1 MKNRWMWFSLL
12 LAFCCVSAMSAFKA
26 ADVVALTTELHA
38 PAGNRPT
45 QIVRSANSALPTVIP
60 NGRLITPAGVQVT
73 VAPHPYGLA
82 LSPDGKTLVTVNSGT
97 APFSISIITRL
108 GSSNPSVVKIP
119 QGFKPTADE
128 PKSVYVGIAIASD
141 NRTAYVSEGDNG
153 RIGVFDLVQRERL
166 SELNLDGRFEGT
178 TCRNSLTGD
187 LKLSPDGHTLY
198 ALDLAH
204 FRLVVFDVSSRRMI
218 ASLPVGYL
226 PFGIALSPDGRTA
239 YVSNAGMFRYSLVP
253 GYNPKRPK
261 KTGLT
266 FPPFGFPSPEAE
278 RGVTVEGKAIPGLG
292 SPNTLFSNSVWAVD
306 VSNPA
311 RPAVWFKVRTG
322 IPIGP
327 GSVGGSSPC
336 GIVVGGERVYISNAS
351 QDSITVLD
359 AADGHL
365 LQTILLEPAESVKGL
380 RGILPFGLA
389 LSPNRRVLYVACAGI
404 NAVAVMNAETGVV
417 LGYIPTGWFPS
428 RVAVS
433 SIGRTLYVANGKGFG
448 AGPNG
453 GPDFHPG
460 PEGSYI
466 GNITKGTVS
475 IIDLMRFVTHGATN
489 AATIVAPSNPL
500 RRATRQVL
508 ANNGFIRPE
517 DETSRSPDF
526 PIPPPDIASHK
537 ISHVIFI
544 VKENRTFD
552 QVFGD
557 LEQVNGQK
565 VDGEADLAEFGNH
578 ACAQNKKLHLSVT
591 DVRVSPNEHAL
602 AARFGVSDN
611 FYVDSDVSVD
621 GHHWL
626 VGNYPNEVLETAWPA
641 GYGGEFSFKP
651 DNQTPGRLEIG
662 STSPWPEDFLEAG
675 SLWEHLDRYHVS
687 FRNYGEN
694 LEVPGYVEDADTE
707 PTGVRESVN
716 VPMPEALFE
725 NTSRIYPDFNTNIS
739 DQYRY
744 QQFLKEFKS
753 LYVSGEKPLPQFIY
767 IWLPQDHTAK
777 PNPRLGYDY
786 RASYVADNDL
796 ALGKLIDLFSHS
808 RWWNNMAIFVTE
820 DDAQAG
826 TDHVDAHRS
835 VLLVISPYSRR
846 GVSRD
851 HTSFMSILK
860 TFDLIFGIPYLNQ
873 YDAAATDLS
882 GSFTATPDFT
892 PYQAIPSDTRV
903 FDPARVVEK
912 GLETASNA
920 PSADLDDPDEISA
933 TMQEKSNQPA
943 LAGCPR

>member
-1 MKNRWMWFSLL
+1 MKNRRIGFSLL
-12 LAFCCVSAMSAFKA
+12 LALCCVSVAAVFKA
-26 ADVVALTTELHA
+26 ADVSAILPELRA
-38 PAGNRPT
+38 PAGDRPT
-45 QIVRSANSALPTVIP
+45 QIVRASNSALTAVIP

-82 LSPDGKTLVTVNSGT
+82 LSRDGKTLVTVNSGT

-108 GSSNPSVVKIP
+108 GSSNPSVEQIP
-119 QGFKPTADE
+119 QGFKPAADE
-128 PKSVYVGIAIASD
+128 PKSVYVGVAIAPD
-141 NRTAYVSEGDNG
+141 NRTAYVSEGNNG
-153 RIGVFDLVQRERL
+153 RIGVFDLVQRVRL
-166 SELNLDGRFEGT
+166 SELRLDGRFGGKT
-178 TCRNSLTGD
+178 YRNSLTGD
-187 LKLSPDGHTLY
+187 LKLSPDGNTLY

-204 FRLVVFDVSSRRMI
+204 FRLVIFDVRSKRMI

-226 PFGIALSPDGRTA
+226 PFGMVLSPDGRTA

-253 GYNPKRPK
+253 GFNPKRPK
-261 KTGLT
+261 KTGLA

-278 RGVTVEGKAIPGLG
+278 NGVTVEGKAVPGIG

-311 RPAVWFKVRTG
+311 RPAAGFKVRTG

-336 GIVVGGERVYISNAS
+336 GIAAGGGKVYISNAS

-359 AADGHL
+359 AADGRL

-380 RGILPFGLA
+380 RGVLPFGLA
-389 LSPNRRVLYVACAGI
+389 LSPNGQVLYVACAGI
-404 NAVAVMNAETGVV
+404 NAVAVVNAKTGAVA
-417 LGYIPTGWFPS
+417 GYIPTGWFPS

-433 SIGRTLYVANGKGFG
+433 SDGSTLYVANGKGFG

-453 GPDFHPG
+453 GPEFHAGPG
-460 PEGSYI
+460 GSYI
-466 GNITKGTVS
+466 GNITLGTVS
-475 IIDLMRFVTHGATN
+475 MIRLENPQHPAT
-489 AATIVAPSNPL
+489 ADSLQAS
-500 RRATRQVL
+500 TRQVL
-508 ANNGFIRPE
+508 FNNGFIPPK
-517 DETSRSPDF
+517 DEAPRSTDF
-526 PIPPPDIASHK
+526 PIPPPGMASREIK
-537 ISHVIFI
+537 HVIFI
-544 VKENRTFD
+544 VKENRTYD
-552 QVFGD
+552 QVLGD
-557 LEQVNGQK
+557 IKEENGEKAEGDPQ
-565 VDGEADLAEFGNH
+565 LAEFGDH
-578 ACAQNKKLHLSVT
+578 ACAQNKKLHLSVKG
-591 DVRVSPNEHAL
+591 VRVSPNEHAL
-602 AARFGVSDN
+602 AARFGLGDN

-641 GYGGEFSFKP
+641 GYGGQFDFKP
-651 DNQTPGRLEIG
+651 DNQAPGRLEIG
-662 STSPWPEDFLEAG
+662 STSPWPEDYLEAG
-675 SLWEHLDRYHVS
+675 SMWEHLARYHVN

-694 LEVPGYVEDADTE
+694 LELPGYVEDADTE
-707 PTGVRESVN
+707 PTGVREAVN
-716 VPMPEALFE
+716 VPMPEALFQ
-725 NTSRIYPDFNTNIS
+725 NTSRIYPDFNTNIT

-753 LYVSGEKPLPQFIY
+753 LYVSGNKPLPQFIY

-808 RWWNNMAIFVTE
+808 RWWKNMAIFVTE

-846 GVSRD
+846 GVSHV

-860 TFDLIFGIPYLNQ
+860 TFDLIFGMPYLNE

-882 GSFTATPDFT
+882 GRFTATPDFA
-892 PYQAIPSDTRV
+892 PYDAIPSDTRV
-903 FDPARVVEK
+903 FDPARVVEN

-933 TMQEKSNQPA
+933 TMQEKATQSA
-943 LAGCPR
+943 VAGCPR

>member
-1 MKNRWMWFSLL
+1 MENRWIWFSLL
-12 LAFCCVSAMSAFKA
+12 LAFCCVSVTATFKA
-26 ADVVALTTELHA
+26 ADAALTTELRA
-38 PAGNRPT
+38 PAGDRPT
-45 QIVRSANSALPTVIP
+45 QIVRAPNSALPTVIP
-60 NGRLITPAGVQVT
+60 NGRFITPAGVQVT

-82 LSPDGKTLVTVNSGT
+82 LSPDEKTLVTVNSGT

-108 GSSNPSVVKIP
+108 GSSNPSVAQIP
-119 QGFKPTADE
+119 QGFKPAADE

-141 NRTAYVSEGDNG
+141 NRTAYVSEGNNG
-153 RIGVFDLVQRERL
+153 RIGVFDLVQRARL

-178 TCRNSLTGD
+178 TYRNSLTGD

-204 FRLVVFDVSSRRMI
+204 FRLVIFDVSSRRMI
-218 ASLPVGYL
+218 VSLPVGYL
-226 PFGIALSPDGRTA
+226 PFGIALSPDGRA
-239 YVSNAGMFRYSLVP
+239 VYVSNAGMFRYSLVP
-253 GYNPKRPK
+253 GFNPKRPQ

-278 RGVTVEGKAIPGLG
+278 HGVTVEGKAIPGLG
-292 SPNTLFSNSVWAVD
+292 SPNTLFSNSIWAVD

-311 RPAVWFKVRTG
+311 RPSVRFKVRTG

-336 GIVVGGERVYISNAS
+336 GIVVGGGKVYISNAS
-351 QDSITVLD
+351 QDSITVLN

-365 LQTILLEPAESVKGL
+365 LQTILLEPAASLKGL
-380 RGILPFGLA
+380 RGVLPFGLT
-389 LSPNRRVLYVACAGI
+389 LSPNGRVLYVACAGI
-404 NAVAVMNAETGVV
+404 NAVAVVNAETGVV
-417 LGYIPTGWFPS
+417 SGYIPTGWFPS

-433 SIGRTLYVANGKGFG
+433 SDGNTLYVANGKGFG

-466 GNITKGTVS
+466 GAITKGTVS
-475 IIDLMRFVTHGATN
+475 IIDLMRFVAHGATN

-500 RRATRQVL
+500 RRATEQVR
-508 ANNGFIRPE
+508 ANNGFLPPG
-517 DETSRSPDF
+517 DESPRSPDF
-526 PIPPPDIASHK
+526 PIPPPGMASRK

-552 QVFGD
+552 QVLGD

-565 VDGEADLAEFGNH
+565 VNGEADLAEFGDH

-641 GYGGEFSFKP
+641 GYGGQFDFKP
-651 DNQTPGRLEIG
+651 DNQAPGRLEIG
-662 STSPWPEDFLEAG
+662 STSPWPEDYLEAG
-675 SLWEHLDRYHVS
+675 SLWEHLACYHIS

-694 LEVPGYVEDADTE
+694 LELPGYVEEANME
-707 PTGVRESVN
+707 PTGVREAVN

-744 QQFLKEFKS
+744 QQFLKEFNS
-753 LYVSGEKPLPQFIY
+753 LYVSGKKPLPQFIY

-796 ALGKLIDLFSHS
+796 ALGKLVDLFSHS
-808 RWWNNMAIFVTE
+808 RWWKNMAIFVTE

-846 GVSRD
+846 GVSRV

-860 TFDLIFGIPYLNQ
+860 TFDLIFGMPYLNQ

-882 GSFTATPDFT
+882 GRFTATPDFT

-903 FDPARVVEK
+903 FNPARVVEK

-933 TMQEKSNQPA
+933 TMREKANQSA
-943 LAGCPR
+943 VAGCPR